1 MSTESDQAH
10 VGQWL
15 SRVAGPTL
23 DDLGV
28 DLRDW
33 IRHKRAKNLEVVV
46 AEAVRLSE
54 GAEVHEIPTRTL
66 TPLLNAAS
74 NEDDSELQ
82 HKWAALLANAATEAT
97 PVLPAFVDVL
107 RQITPR
113 EARMLDVMYR
123 LASQAEY
130 HPESAE
136 MPKALLRTNAHLE
149 NDDEYRLLAA
159 DLDRLQLIEERQWR
173 VVARRSEERAEILE
187 ERAEQLVF
195 RYSVVGLTPFGVNFI
210 KACLPPERST

>member
-1 MSTESDQAH
+1 
-10 VGQWL
+10 
-15 SRVAGPTL
+15 
-23 DDLGV
+23 
-28 DLRDW
+28 
-33 IRHKRAKNLEVVV
+33 
-46 AEAVRLSE
+46 
-54 GAEVHEIPTRTL
+54 
-66 TPLLNAAS
+66 
-74 NEDDSELQ
+74 
-82 HKWAALLANAATEAT
+82 
-97 PVLPAFVDVL
+97 
-107 RQITPR
+107 
-113 EARMLDVMYR
+113 MLDVMYR